1 MTFSFRVKMNQNE
14 IEISGT
20 KKEVLDV
27 IEALPKL
34 VGQVS
39 KALNPAEAMT
49 DASESKPVV
58 VRLTSPAAA
67 SPKMFPSIK
76 EAKNCSGAVVKLL
89 MTEWGTW
96 KPRKTPE
103 IIEALKANALHYPR
117 STLSGVLAWLVKKGK
132 VRRWKTDAGYVYIL
146 AEKEAA

>member
-1 MTFSFRVKMNQNE
+1 MNQNE

-39 KALNPAEAMT
+39 KALNPAEAKT
-49 DASESKPVV
+49 AASENKPVV

-96 KPRKTPE
+96 KPRTTPE

-117 STLSGVLAWLVKKGK
+117 STLSGVLTWLVKKGK

-146 AEKEAA
+146 TEKEAA

>member
-1 MTFSFRVKMNQNE
+1 MNQNE

-39 KALNPAEAMT
+39 KALNPAEAKT
-49 DASESKPVV
+49 PASEDKPVV
-58 VRLTSPAAA
+58 VRLTPSTAV

-96 KPRKTPE
+96 KPRTTPE

-146 AEKEAA
+146 TEKEAA

>member
-1 MTFSFRVKMNQNE
+1 MNQNE

-27 IEALPKL
+27 IETLPEL

-39 KALNPAEAMT
+39 KALNPAEAKT

-96 KPRKTPE
+96 KPRTTPE

>member
-1 MTFSFRVKMNQNE
+1 MNQNE

-27 IEALPKL
+27 IEVLPKL

-39 KALNPAEAMT
+39 KALNPAEAKT
-49 DASESKPVV
+49 NASENEPVV
-58 VRLTSPAAA
+58 VRVTSPAVV

-96 KPRKTPE
+96 KPRTTPE